1 MDTAELQTATQAPI
15 GIMEMPVGQGMVATA
30 TETYCATHPTVAT
43 WMRCNKC
50 NRLICLQC
58 AVQTPV
64 GYRCKA
70 CVRTQQNVYFN
81 AKGHDD
87 LVALLV
93 SFVAATVAT
102 PLLGLVSGSLY
113 FYSFY
118 AAFIAG
124 PSAGMLLVQLIR
136 WTVGRRR
143 SRTMQYAVLIGL
155 TLGMLLGIALAYLL
169 ADDALWLNLPL
180 WIFAFLVTTT
190 AYQGLR

>member
-1 MDTAELQTATQAPI
+1 MDTLELQAEVQTPIRQAP
-15 GIMEMPVGQGMVATA
+15 MPADQVMLAT
-30 TETYCATHPTVAT
+30 TNETYCETHPTVAT

-93 SFVAATVAT
+93 SFVLAAVAT
-102 PLLGLVSGSLY
+102 PILGMVSGSLY

-124 PSAGMLLVQLIR
+124 PGAGMMLVQLIR

-143 SRTMQYAVLIGL
+143 SRTMQYAVALGV
-155 TLGMLLGIALAYLL
+155 TLGVLVGIALAFFV

-180 WIFAFLVTTT
+180 WIFAFLVATT